1 VSDVDVTAGV
11 DVAGGGVAAGEVL
24 VAGGVGVAVLSRG
37 VESVVVELDAVSG
50 GLEVVS
56 GAVEVVSRGLEVVS
70 GAVDVASGGVD
81 VVSGG
86 VDVVSGGVDVA
97 SGGGDVVSGR
107 LDVASGGVEVVAG
120 AAEVVSLVSGAGA
133 LVSVVDCV
141 VSVGVAPGPESATA
155 MLAATTYPD
164 EIAAV
169 EASAAST
176 RRRCPAVTTC
186 GRSFTDGRGRLSR
199 SGERYRVNSSNDA
212 SRAVTVSCGSTNPAT
227 QTKAEGPRETDRVH
241 RGSYSAMSVPRR
253 AINRAPAANHGSD
266 I

>member
-37 VESVVVELDAVSG
+37 VESVVGELDAVSR

-70 GAVDVASGGVD
+70 GAVDVVSGGVEVVSGAVD

-86 VDVVSGGVDVA
+86 VDVVSGGV
-97 SGGGDVVSGR
+97 
-107 LDVASGGVEVVAG
+107 EVVAG
-120 AAEVVSLVSGAGA
+120 AAAVVSLVSGAGA

-176 RRRCPAVTTC
+176 RRRCRPVTGC
-186 GRSFTDGRGRLSR
+186 GRSFRDGRGPLSR
-199 SGERYRVNSSNDA
+199 SGERYRVNNSNDA
-212 SRAVTVSCGSTNPAT
+212 SRAVTVSWSSTNPAT
-227 QTKAEGPRETDRVH
+227 QTKADGPRGTDRVH

-253 AINRAPAANHGSD
+253 TISRAPAVIHGSD